1 MFWMS
6 PKAFGVS
13 GSLSGTHRH
22 EPVLLVFDANP
33 TTVLDQETAAPATE
47 TSEAEKK
54 KAAGWNGC

>member
-1 MFWMS
+1 MNLCYM
-6 PKAFGVS
+6 
-13 GSLSGTHRH
+13 
-22 EPVLLVFDANP
+22 VFDAAP